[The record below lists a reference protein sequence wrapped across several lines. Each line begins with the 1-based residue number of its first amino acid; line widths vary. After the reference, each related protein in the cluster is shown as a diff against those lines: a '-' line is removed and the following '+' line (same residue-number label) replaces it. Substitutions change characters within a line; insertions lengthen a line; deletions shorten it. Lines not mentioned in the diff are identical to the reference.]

1 MVYVK
6 SALKCHTAHTTV
18 FSFLIFLFDFNF
30 FFCTDGAGT
39 WTASWVRGQRSQARR
54 ADGNE
59 GGSSQIALGTGRV
72 FPAGTSGSSQVR
84 DTE

>member
-18 FSFLIFLFDFNF
+18 FFFIFLFDFIF
-30 FFCTDGAGT
+30 FALMER
-39 WTASWVRGQRSQARR
+39 VRGPSAGSEVRGHRPGVQTATK
-54 ADGNE
+54 
-59 GGSSQIALGTGRV
+59 GSSQSALGRGRL